1 MDHLQVR
8 DAAGFDCFSFEGKN
22 PVMKKDDVK
31 NDIDNFE
38 IEFLVHPISK
48 DNSKCVL
55 SKCEKAVTFYHAT
68 PALIE
73 EVKLIKDH
81 ISQDVDGCLL
91 YKKDS

>member
-1 MDHLQVR
+1 MGHLQVR
-8 DAAGFDCFSFEGKN
+8 NAADFDCFSFDGMN

-31 NDIDNFE
+31 NDIDNFD

-55 SKCEKAVTFYHAT
+55 LKCGKAVTFYHVT
-68 PALIE
+68 PALIG

-81 ISQDVDGCLL
+81 INQDVDSCLL